1 MVNDNDINLEAI
13 ESNIKNGEMKN
24 DINFDDGNDKNMET
38 KANEINLNK
47 KYKGKTLFTI
57 SNLIELLKNP
67 LKYQQKNI
75 ENKNLFDM
83 IYKNINDFKIDI
95 GYKNNEKQIIELEN
109 KSNILN
115 SEIKELS
122 LQIEKNFE
130 KNKIDINQFNDEKI
144 INKNLNG
151 EINIYLGLKKLFNE
165 IENKLKFY
173 EDNKLKILKLNE
185 SISDKEKEV
194 NNYIDIIKVHIE
206 KSAKL
211 INIKDIFNEYKLELQ
226 KNIEYKPQYKEHSD
240 IFSKENIDNFKIG
253 DLYQFLKT
261 YLKEHNFSITK
272 RDITNFNLLVEILNE
287 FSELYYIYE
296 NNIDVKFLP
305 KFNRIK

>member
-1 MVNDNDINLEAI
+1 
-13 ESNIKNGEMKN
+13 
-24 DINFDDGNDKNMET
+24 
-38 KANEINLNK
+38 
-47 KYKGKTLFTI
+47 
-57 SNLIELLKNP
+57 
-67 LKYQQKNI
+67 
-75 ENKNLFDM
+75 M

-115 SEIKELS
+115 SEIKELL

-130 KNKIDINQFNDEKI
+130 KNKIDINQLNDEKI

-226 KNIEYKPQYKEHSD
+226 KNIEYKP
-240 IFSKENIDNFKIG
+240 
-253 DLYQFLKT
+253 
-261 YLKEHNFSITK
+261 
-272 RDITNFNLLVEILNE
+272 
-287 FSELYYIYE
+287 
-296 NNIDVKFLP
+296 
-305 KFNRIK
+305 